1 MVQVLVRCILT
12 YRGVRDKALRPALM
26 VKTPPHG
33 RTGLQ
38 KERSSSSLLL
48 MEARISSNSVLH
60 LVKTRHLA
68 KTKTKNEWHKRR
80 LECVQLLEVGKS
92 NQ

>member
-1 MVQVLVRCILT
+1 MVQVLVRRILT
-12 YRGVRDKALRPALM
+12 YRGVRDRALRPALM

-48 MEARISSNSVLH
+48 MEARISSNSVLD
-60 LVKTRHLA
+60 LVREL
-68 KTKTKNEWHKRR
+68 HKGA
-80 LECVQLLEVGKS
+80 LCTCNFGSGHS
-92 NQ
+92 NLY